1 MVKREIGNA
10 TLYLA
15 DCRDVFPLLEPVDS
29 IVTDPPYGL
38 SFLGKAWDYEVPGVD
53 IWQGALSAA
62 KPGAHLL
69 AFAGTRTQHR
79 MAVNIEDAGW
89 DIRELCVW
97 MHGSGHPKALNIG
110 NAVDR
115 LVGAEPTVVG
125 KSHSGKQDGSFK
137 THLGRFRG
145 GELDVCVPS
154 SEEGKKWQDWHTALK
169 PAIEP
174 ITMARKPLSE
184 KTVAANIL
192 KHGTGGLNIGACR
205 VGVETGGWKGT
216 PSSGMFSFDGDNS
229 GKPRPVTGR
238 WPANLMHDGSPEVV
252 ALFPRTGPSNG
263 KVRNNKGGQS
273 LARSGRDAPTT
284 SYGHEDL
291 GGSAARYF
299 YCAKASR
306 AERNEGLQ
314 GLPLHHASHDG
325 RESQRHSN
333 VQQNHHPTVKPQALM
348 RHLVRLVTQPGGVV
362 LDPFMGSGSTGVAA
376 MTERMRFV
384 GIEMNP
390 DYFEIACRRI
400 EHAQRQ
406 PQLGL

>member
-1 MVKREIGNA
+1 MIKREIGNA
-10 TLYLA
+10 TLYCA

-38 SFLGKAWDYEVPGVD
+38 SFLGKAWDYEVPSVD

-62 KPGAHLL
+62 KPGVHLL

-89 DIRELCVW
+89 YIRDMCVYIY
-97 MHGSGHPKALNIG
+97 GSGHPKGLNIG

-115 LVGAEPTVVG
+115 MM
-125 KSHSGKQDGSFK
+125 
-137 THLGRFRG
+137 G
-145 GELDVCVPS
+145 GEQVTPTT
-154 SEEGKKWQDWHTALK
+154 EEGKKWRDWHTALK

-205 VGVETGGWKGT
+205 VGVETGGWKGS
-216 PSSGMFSFDGDNS
+216 PSRGMFCFDGDTS

-263 KVRNNKGGQS
+263 KVGNNKASQS
-273 LARSGRDAPTT
+273 LARSGRDAAHIG
-284 SYGHEDL
+284 YGHEDL

-325 RESQRHSN
+325 RESYIDNQYQRHSN